1 MSFVNPAQEP
11 RMRAR
16 AERSMINHGPRA
28 RGVGSGVRR
37 VCMMYFLALAMTLA
51 LAELRARR
59 IFCEILV
66 RVWSRMPKN
75 SQNVL
80 AAPQRQ

>member
-37 VCMMYFLALAMTLA
+37 VYDVFPGTGNDIGTGRAPSSPNFL
-51 LAELRARR
+51 
-59 IFCEILV
+59 
-66 RVWSRMPKN
+66 
-75 SQNVL
+75 
-80 AAPQRQ
+80 